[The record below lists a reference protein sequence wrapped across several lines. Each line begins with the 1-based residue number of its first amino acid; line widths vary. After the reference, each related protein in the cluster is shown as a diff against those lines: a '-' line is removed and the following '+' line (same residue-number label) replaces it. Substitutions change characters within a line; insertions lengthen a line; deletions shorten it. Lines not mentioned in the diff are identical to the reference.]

1 MKIEKDRHSEK
12 VVTHVP
18 PAVAQTL
25 TEVASRRM
33 QSRAEY
39 VRQAIVSQLERD
51 GVCLVAA

>member
-1 MKIEKDRHSEK
+1 MRVEKDRHSEK